1 MMEVLK
7 IVLTSSKFENMLEPV
22 LYQRFGF
29 QTSVTK
35 TEGTVKASPS
45 SALEQKSLE
54 LMGKSA

>member
-7 IVLTSSKFENMLEPV
+7 IVLTSSKFENMLETV
-22 LYQRFGF
+22 LCQRFGF
-29 QTSVTK
+29 QTSATTNDK
-35 TEGTVKASPS
+35 TVKASPS